1 MGLKDVY
8 KFDIILSEVT
18 SMKHN
23 KKIIAPVIVTLI
35 MVIYY
40 AVYFGFL
47 VSLLEGIWK
56 YVLGIFP
63 LVFSVVTVAV
73 CIERINEIKEGEED
87 DLSKY

>member
-1 MGLKDVY
+1 
-8 KFDIILSEVT
+8 
-18 SMKHN
+18 MKHN

-47 VSLLEGIWK
+47 ASLLEGIWK

-63 LVFSVVTVAV
+63 RVFSVVTVAV

>member
-1 MGLKDVY
+1 
-8 KFDIILSEVT
+8 
-18 SMKHN
+18 MKHN

-73 CIERINEIKEGEED
+73 CIERINEIKDGEED

>member
-1 MGLKDVY
+1 
-8 KFDIILSEVT
+8 
-18 SMKHN
+18 MKHS

-47 VSLLEGIWK
+47 ASLLEGIWK

>member
-1 MGLKDVY
+1 
-8 KFDIILSEVT
+8 
-18 SMKHN
+18 MKHN

-47 VSLLEGIWK
+47 ASLLEGIWK

>member
-1 MGLKDVY
+1 
-8 KFDIILSEVT
+8 
-18 SMKHN
+18 MKHN

>member
-1 MGLKDVY
+1 
-8 KFDIILSEVT
+8 
-18 SMKHN
+18 MKHN

-56 YVLGIFP
+56 CVLGIFP